1 MMLHDWSLLAAAIG
15 CVLCHIAAVSAS
27 VQEQNAATGES
38 TQNVTRAASGAKE
51 IVSALSEVAGAA
63 AETEAR
69 PRTCW
74 RRRRR
79 WRKGRMICALK
90 WKASSEGSNA
100 SVLAAIDGRRL
111 SEEASK
117 DVIADCVVLLVEGRV
132 RNARHDSELL
142 VRVR

>member
-38 TQNVTRAASGAKE
+38 TQNVTGAASGAKE

-69 PRTCW
+69 LRTCW
-74 RRRRR
+74 QRRRR
-79 WRKGRMICALK
+79 WRKRRMICALK
-90 WKASSEGSNA
+90 WKASSARSRSN
-100 SVLAAIDGRRL
+100 LR
-111 SEEASK
+111 K
-117 DVIADCVVLLVEGRV
+117 
-132 RNARHDSELL
+132 ARTRQCSP
-142 VRVR
+142 R